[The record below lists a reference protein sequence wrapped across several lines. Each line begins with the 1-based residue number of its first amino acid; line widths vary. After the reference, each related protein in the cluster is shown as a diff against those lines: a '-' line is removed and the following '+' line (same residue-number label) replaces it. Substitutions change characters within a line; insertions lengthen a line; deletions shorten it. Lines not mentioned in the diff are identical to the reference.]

1 MVTRKVR
8 AALEEVME
16 QLRQLPNRVRQYE
29 AYVALQNKVRRTAHS
44 PLTHVCG
51 CRGLGRHYTT
61 ERPRAR
67 GQEAALTQQEAP
79 TVIVRARPPP
89 DSLLALGMHVVWG
102 G

>member
-44 PLTHVCG
+44 PSTRVCG
-51 CRGLGRHYTT
+51 CRR
-61 ERPRAR
+61 
-67 GQEAALTQQEAP
+67 
-79 TVIVRARPPP
+79 
-89 DSLLALGMHVVWG
+89 D
-102 G
+102 